1 MFHNIYL
8 ISLQFK
14 EVGVIGSSMEGHV
27 SHVLSTRMNSR
38 PMGKSRQPVQNK
50 DILEKWHRDAKA
62 GTDAERQRYRRK
74 AGGRKKFECKRN
86 SVMGK
91 ENQQSE
97 WKIYRSTT
105 GAYKQ
110 SDFRKIE
117 LLQCDRQYMLIG

>member
-1 MFHNIYL
+1 M
-8 ISLQFK
+8 QK
-14 EVGVIGSSMEGHV
+14 D
-27 SHVLSTRMNSR
+27 
-38 PMGKSRQPVQNK
+38 K
-50 DILEKWHRDAKA
+50 DIE
-62 GTDAERQRYRRK
+62 ESQEEE
-74 AGGRKKFECKRN
+74 KKFECKRN